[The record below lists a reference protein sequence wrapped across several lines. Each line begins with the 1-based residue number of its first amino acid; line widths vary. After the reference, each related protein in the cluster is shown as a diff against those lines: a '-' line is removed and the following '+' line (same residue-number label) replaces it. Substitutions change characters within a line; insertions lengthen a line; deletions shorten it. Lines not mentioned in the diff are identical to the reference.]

1 MTEDRIVE
9 IEIKVTR
16 LEDQV
21 EEMNKV
27 IYRQQM
33 RIEQLAEVIVALA
46 RRLAEAGINGNELGS
61 ASEKPPHY

>member
-27 IYRQQM
+27 IYRQQQ

-46 RRLAEAGINGNELGS
+46 RRLAEAGITGNELGS
-61 ASEKPPHY
+61 TSEKPPHY

>member
-21 EEMNKV
+21 DEMNKV

-61 ASEKPPHY
+61 ISEKPPHY